1 MIKEGAY
8 LPGRKTRRALAH
20 APATSW
26 ARRVFRPTNP
36 RKTGCARALSV
47 LISFTMKTLSL
58 WRHLLVPL
66 ASTIAI
72 SAFAGSASSGRPSS
86 NVQTG
91 PNVRI
96 EFTNPKYFTDIKI
109 HDFDE
114 WKSAKIF
121 GNEMTEA
128 LSPVVAKAA
137 PGCTLI
143 LKFTD
148 IDLGGRYEPWK
159 PQHSQ
164 IRYEPQWLPL
174 RMSFDYTVLDS
185 RGRVLSQGTKSLSK
199 TLYLGWSAK
208 GNFES
213 NWDYLY
219 YEKQELLKWAEQ
231 NVRA

>member
-1 MIKEGAY
+1 
-8 LPGRKTRRALAH
+8 
-20 APATSW
+20 
-26 ARRVFRPTNP
+26 
-36 RKTGCARALSV
+36 
-47 LISFTMKTLSL
+47 MKTLSL
-58 WRHLLVPL
+58 WRNLLVPL

-72 SAFAGSASSGRPSS
+72 SAFAGSASSGRPSY
-86 NVQTG
+86 VQTG

-96 EFTNPKYFTDIKI
+96 EFTNPKSFTDIRI

-121 GNEMTEA
+121 GDEMTEA

-164 IRYEPQWLPL
+164 IRYDRQYLPL
-174 RMSFDYTVLDS
+174 RMSFDYTLIDS
-185 RGRVLSQGTKSLSK
+185 RGRVLSQGAKSLSDV
-199 TLYLGWSAK
+199 LYLGWSAT
-208 GNFES
+208 GNFKS

-219 YEKQELLKWAEQ
+219 YEKRDLLKWAQE
-231 NVRA
+231 NIRA